1 MGGIYWELS
10 ELNSTWDSRIKR
22 ADQLISVYP
31 FASQALKFY
40 AGVAVVQEEL
50 YAQLQKAQPDT
61 TGATLLDQLD
71 VLVPVTKFPGFLT
84 AIERIAPAPL
94 AQSAAALAQG
104 GSSAWRRVIEEFH
117 RSIENPAA
125 DAKDDSGLEWC
136 LAWLFLQPYAEF
148 LAERITA
155 RNGETDSVCPVC
167 GAKPIVGVL
176 RPEGNGARK
185 SLVCMLCANE
195 WPFRRVCCPACGEER
210 EPQMAFYSAPEI
222 AHVRVDV
229 CDSCYTYLKSV
240 DLTKTGLA
248 VPIVDELASL
258 PLDLWAGENGYT
270 KLQVNI
276 LGI

>member
-1 MGGIYWELS
+1 MNNI
-10 ELNSTWDSRIKR
+10 WDARIKR
-22 ADQLISVYP
+22 ANHLVSIYP

-40 AGVAVVQEEL
+40 AGVAAVQEEL
-50 YAQLQKAQPDT
+50 YTQLQKAPPDAAGT
-61 TGATLLDQLD
+61 VGGLRDQLNAF
-71 VLVPVTKFPGFLT
+71 VPIRKFHGFLMS
-84 AIERIAPAPL
+84 IRQIAPPPL
-94 AQSAAALAQG
+94 AQSAIELAQRG
-104 GSSAWRRVIEEFH
+104 TEAWLHVIEEFL
-117 RSIENPAA
+117 RASASPASY
-125 DAKDDSGLEWC
+125 AKDASDLYWC

-148 LAERITA
+148 FAGLNPAI
-155 RNGETDSVCPVC
+155 NGETYSVCPVC

-185 SLVCMLCANE
+185 SLVCMLCASE

-229 CDSCYTYLKSV
+229 CDSCHTYLKSV

-248 VPIVDELASL
+248 VPIVDELAAL

-270 KLQVNI
+270 KMQVNM